1 MKITAIET
9 YPVSIRVRPD
19 VSIVSSLGA
28 HRVSHYLIVAV
39 TDDEGRTGLGEAT
52 VMPIWSG
59 ETQQNA
65 LAAIRDLLAPA
76 LMGCDPLEA
85 GSLTHAM
92 DRALIGNPFTKA
104 AVEMAL
110 LDLAGKALDVPVCAL
125 LAGAR
130 RPPEIP
136 LKFSIGA
143 FSPSEAA
150 AVAERM
156 AGEGFRAVKVK
167 VGLGVKTDIERVA
180 AIRAAMGDNFPIGA
194 DANGGWSE
202 MQAVE
207 ALPHLERLGVN
218 VLEQPL
224 DRGEFRATARLRQRT
239 SIPIMLDEGV
249 FTSHDALE
257 AIRSDACDIIS
268 IYPGKNGGIRR
279 SVEIA
284 QMASAAGLDCVIGS
298 NLEWDLGT
306 AAMLHTACAIPNLS
320 AAVNH
325 DIIGPV
331 YHERR
336 IAREPI
342 RYEGGCAVLP
352 EGKGLGVEVDL
363 ASLSGIQAAGH
374 ET

>member
-1 MKITAIET
+1 MKITAVDN
-9 YPVSIRVRPD
+9 YPVSIGVRPD

-28 HRVSHYLIVAV
+28 HRVSRYLIVAV
-39 TDDEGRTGLGEAT
+39 NDDQGRTGLGEAT

-59 ETQQNA
+59 ETQQSA
-65 LAAIRDLLAPA
+65 LAAIRDLLAPV
-76 LMGCDPLEA
+76 LVGRDPLEVGA
-85 GSLTHAM
+85 LAHAM

-104 AVEMAL
+104 AIEMAL
-110 LDLAGKALDVPVCAL
+110 LDLAGKALRVPVCSL
-125 LAGAR
+125 LGGAR

-143 FSPSEAA
+143 FPPPKTAG
-150 AVAERM
+150 VAEMM
-156 AGEGFRAVKVK
+156 AGEGFRAAKVK
-167 VGLGVKTDIERVA
+167 VGLDVKTDIERVA
-180 AIRAAMGDNFPIGA
+180 AIRSAMGDNFPLGA
-194 DANGGWSE
+194 DANGGWNE
-202 MQAVE
+202 MQAVA

-249 FTSHDALE
+249 FTARDALE
-257 AIRSDACDIIS
+257 AIRCEACDIIS

-284 QMASAAGLDCVIGS
+284 QMAAAGLDCVIGS

-320 AAVNH
+320 ATVNH

-336 IAREPI
+336 IAQEPI
-342 RYEGGCAVLP
+342 RYDEGCAVLP
-352 EGKGLGVEVDL
+352 SGNGLGVEVDPN
-363 ASLSGIQAAGH
+363 SLTGVEAVGH
-374 ET
+374 EA

>member
-39 TDDEGRTGLGEAT
+39 NDDEGRTGLGEAT

-59 ETQQNA
+59 ETQQSA

-76 LMGCDPLEA
+76 LIGRDPLEA
-85 GSLTHAM
+85 GSLAHAM

-110 LDLAGKALDVPVCAL
+110 LDLAGKALGVPVCSL
-125 LAGAR
+125 LGGAR

-143 FSPSEAA
+143 FAPSEAA
-150 AVAERM
+150 GVAEMM

-167 VGLGVKTDIERVA
+167 VGLDVKTDIERVA

-249 FTSHDALE
+249 FTPHDALE
-257 AIRSDACDIIS
+257 AIRCDACDIIS

-284 QMASAAGLDCVIGS
+284 QMASVAGLDCVIGS

-336 IAREPI
+336 MARQPV

-363 ASLSGIQAAGH
+363 ASLSGIQAG
-374 ET
+374 

>member
-1 MKITAIET
+1 MKITVVDT
-9 YPVSIRVRPD
+9 YPVSIGVRPD

-39 TDDEGRTGLGEAT
+39 KDDEGRVGLGEAT

-59 ETQQNA
+59 ETQQSA
-65 LAAIRDLLAPA
+65 VAAIGDLLAPV
-76 LMGCDPLEA
+76 LIGCDPLEA
-85 GSLTHAM
+85 SSLAHAM

-110 LDLAGKALDVPVCAL
+110 LDLAGKALDVPVCSL
-125 LAGAR
+125 LGGTR

-143 FSPSEAA
+143 FSPPKAA
-150 AVAERM
+150 GVAEMM

-167 VGLGVKTDIERVA
+167 VGLDVKTDIERVA
-180 AIRAAMGDNFPIGA
+180 AIRAAMGDNFPLGA

-249 FTSHDALE
+249 FTAQDALE
-257 AIRSDACDIIS
+257 AIRCDACDIIS

-284 QMASAAGLDCVIGS
+284 QMAAAAGLDCVIGS

-320 AAVNH
+320 ATVNH

-336 IAREPI
+336 IAQEPI
-342 RYEGGCAVLP
+342 RYDEGCAVRP
-352 EGKGLGVEVDL
+352 SGNGLGVEVDFN
-363 ASLSGIQAAGH
+363 SLETAAGSASS
-374 ET
+374 